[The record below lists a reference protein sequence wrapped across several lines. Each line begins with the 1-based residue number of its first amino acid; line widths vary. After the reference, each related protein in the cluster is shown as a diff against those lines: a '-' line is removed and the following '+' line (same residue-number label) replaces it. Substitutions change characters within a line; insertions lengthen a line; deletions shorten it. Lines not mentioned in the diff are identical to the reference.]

1 MAVSGG
7 GTCEPAPQTRG
18 LPRGMAAGWW
28 GLGRG
33 GGGPRGGF
41 GHLGEGDGAVEVRVG
56 AVAALLPAEL
66 GVEQVAA
73 AAQHAEVGRPR
84 EVPLDK
90 IGQASCRERVVRTC
104 RYWGSPFH

>member
-1 MAVSGG
+1 
-7 GTCEPAPQTRG
+7 
-18 LPRGMAAGWW
+18 MAAGWW

-73 AAQHAEVGRPR
+73 EAQHDEVGRTR
-84 EVPLDK
+84 EVPLDRARQL
-90 IGQASCRERVVRTC
+90 IAGGAVDEALVGQARRDRKSTRLN
-104 RYWGSPFH
+104 SSH